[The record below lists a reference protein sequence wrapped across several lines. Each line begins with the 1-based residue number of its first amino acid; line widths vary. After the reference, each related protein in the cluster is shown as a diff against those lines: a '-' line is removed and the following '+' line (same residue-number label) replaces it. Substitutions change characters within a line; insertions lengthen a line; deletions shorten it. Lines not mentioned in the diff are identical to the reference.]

1 MENVQSKSTR
11 KKLSI
16 IVFLCC
22 AGYFVSYITRKNFG
36 TAIAGIVEST
46 SFTKSQL
53 GIVETALLI
62 TYGVG
67 QIISGILADKFKP
80 QNVVFAGLLLASV
93 CNAIFPLFDSIAA
106 FTVIWAINGFGQ
118 AMFWP
123 AMVKIIAE
131 YLSPFKYKMACSHIS
146 TASQLATVVLYL
158 LVPFVLNSLGYTW
171 VFYIAAIVG
180 AVMSLV
186 WIIAYNSI
194 IKGCEKY
201 RHEKNC
207 FGECVTLEKTESQP
221 KVRLAPVMISC
232 GMITILI
239 GIVLQGCLRDGITT
253 WMPSF
258 IADSGSD
265 NASTA
270 ILKNVLLPAFSIA
283 VTYLGTFIYT
293 KFFKNELKA
302 ATMFFI
308 IATVLIGALLVLN
321 KFSPEDLSIVKI
333 IVAALAVGL
342 MHCINLA
349 LISYVPVHFGR
360 YNAVAFL
367 SGLTNAFTY
376 VGSAVSTTVTALV
389 ADNFGWNAAVLV
401 WMGISL
407 CGVLVCALTIRR
419 WGAFIKKEDENL

>member
-1 MENVQSKSTR
+1 MENVQSKSTQKR
-11 KKLSI
+11 LSL

-36 TAIAGIVEST
+36 TAIAGIEEST

-93 CNAIFPLFDSIAA
+93 CNAVFPLFDSIVA
-106 FTVIWAINGFGQ
+106 FTIIWAINGFGQ

-158 LVPFVLNSLGYTW
+158 LVPLVLNSLGYTW

-180 AVMSLV
+180 AIMSLI
-186 WIIAYNSI
+186 WIIAYNAL

-201 RHEKNC
+201 RHENNS
-207 FGECVTLEKTESQP
+207 GECVTLESTEPKP
-221 KVRLAPVMISC
+221 KVKLAPIMVSC

-258 IADSGSD
+258 IVDSGSD

-302 ATMFFI
+302 ATLFFI
-308 IATVLIGALLVLN
+308 IATVLIGVLFALN
-321 KFSPEDLSIVKI
+321 KISPDGLSIAKI

-342 MHCINLA
+342 MHCINLT

-407 CGVLVCALTIRR
+407 GGVLVCALTIKR

>member
-1 MENVQSKSTR
+1 MENVQSKSTQKR
-11 KKLSI
+11 LSL

-36 TAIAGIVEST
+36 TAIAGIEEST

-93 CNAIFPLFDSIAA
+93 CNAVFPLFDSIVA
-106 FTVIWAINGFGQ
+106 FTIIWAINGFGQ

-158 LVPFVLNSLGYTW
+158 LVPLVLNSLGYTW

-180 AVMSLV
+180 AIMSLI
-186 WIIAYNSI
+186 WIIAYNAL

-201 RHEKNC
+201 RHENNS
-207 FGECVTLEKTESQP
+207 GECVTLESTEPKP
-221 KVRLAPVMISC
+221 KVKLAPIMVSC

-258 IADSGSD
+258 IVDSGSD

-270 ILKNVLLPAFSIA
+270 ILKNVPLPAFSIA

-302 ATMFFI
+302 ATLFFI
-308 IATVLIGALLVLN
+308 IATVLIGVLFTLN
-321 KFSPEDLSIVKI
+321 KISPDGLSIAKI

-342 MHCINLA
+342 MHCSNLA

-367 SGLTNAFTY
+367 SGFTNAFTY

-407 CGVLVCALTIRR
+407 GGVLVCALTIKR
-419 WGAFIKKEDENL
+419 WGAFIKKDDENL

>member
-1 MENVQSKSTR
+1 MENVQNKSVQ
-11 KKLSI
+11 KKLNL

-46 SFTKSQL
+46 SFTNSQL

-80 QNVVFAGLLLASV
+80 QNVVFAGLLLASI
-93 CNAIFPLFDSIAA
+93 CNALFPLFDSVVA
-106 FTVIWAINGFGQ
+106 FTIIWAINGFGQ

-123 AMVKIIAE
+123 AMVKIIAD

-158 LVPFVLNSLGYTW
+158 IVPLVLNTLGYTW
-171 VFYIAAIVG
+171 VFYFAAITG
-180 AVMSLV
+180 AIMALV
-186 WIIAYNSI
+186 WIIAYNAL

-201 RHEKNC
+201 RHESDSD
-207 FGECVTLEKTESQP
+207 VTVENGSGKQNV
-221 KVRLAPVMISC
+221 KLAPIMISC
-232 GMITILI
+232 GMITIII
-239 GIVLQGCLRDGITT
+239 GIILQGCLRDGITT

-258 IADSGSD
+258 IAAGGSD
-265 NASTA
+265 GASTA

-283 VTYLGTFIYT
+283 VTYLGTFICT

-302 ATMFFI
+302 ATLFFS
-308 IATVLIGALLVLN
+308 IATVLIGVLFVVN
-321 KFSPEDLSIVKI
+321 KISPNELSILKI
-333 IVAALAVGL
+333 IIAALAVGL

-349 LISYVPVHFGR
+349 LISYVPARFAK
-360 YNAVAFL
+360 YNAVAFM

-376 VGSAVSTTVTALV
+376 VGSAGSTLLTALI

-401 WMGISL
+401 WVGISL
-407 CGVLVCALTIRR
+407 CGVLVCALTIKR

>member
-22 AGYFVSYITRKNFG
+22 AGYFVSYITRKNLN
-36 TAIAGIVEST
+36 TAILPITKQT
-46 SFTKSQL
+46 SFTETQL
-53 GIVETALLI
+53 GTVAAALSI
-62 TYGVG
+62 TYGIG

-93 CNAIFPLFDSIAA
+93 CNAVFPLFDSIVA
-106 FTVIWAINGFGQ
+106 FTIIWAINGFGQ

-146 TASQLATVVLYL
+146 TASQLATVALYPM
-158 LVPFVLNSLGYTW
+158 VSLITAHLSFAW
-171 VFYIAAIVG
+171 VFYVAAIAG
-180 AVMSLV
+180 IIMSVV
-186 WIIAYNSI
+186 WIIAYNAV

-201 RHEKNC
+201 HKEVVADDSATIE
-207 FGECVTLEKTESQP
+207 GAEP
-221 KVRLAPVMISC
+221 KQKIKLAPIMISC
-232 GMITILI
+232 GMITILL
-239 GIVLQGCLRDGITT
+239 GIILQGCLRDGITDWIPNLISSAGNDDT
-253 WMPSF
+253 SKVIF
-258 IADSGSD
+258 Q
-265 NASTA
+265 ST
-270 ILKNVLLPAFSIA
+270 LLPLFSIA
-283 VTYLGTFIYT
+283 VTYLGTFVYT

-302 ATMFFI
+302 ATLFFI
-308 IATVLIGALLVLN
+308 IATVLIGVLFVLN

-349 LISYVPVHFGR
+349 LISYVPAHFGR
-360 YNAVAFL
+360 YNAVASL

-376 VGSAVSTTVTALV
+376 VGSAIATQITPIV
-389 ADNFGWNAAVLV
+389 ASSFGWNAAVLL
-401 WMGISL
+401 WLGISL

>member
-1 MENVQSKSTR
+1 MEKAQSKSTQKR
-11 KKLSI
+11 LSL

-93 CNAIFPLFDSIAA
+93 CNAIFPLFDSIVA
-106 FTVIWAINGFGQ
+106 FTIIWAINGFGQ

-158 LVPFVLNSLGYTW
+158 LVPLVLNSLGYTW

-180 AVMSLV
+180 AVMSVV
-186 WIIAYNSI
+186 WIIVYNAL

-201 RHEKNC
+201 RRE
-207 FGECVTLEKTESQP
+207 GYTGDSMTIEGAEP
-221 KVRLAPVMISC
+221 KQKVKLAPIMISC

-258 IADSGSD
+258 IADTGNDS
-265 NASTA
+265 ASTA

-302 ATMFFI
+302 ATLFFV
-308 IATVLIGALLVLN
+308 IATVLIGVLFILN
-321 KFSPEDLSIVKI
+321 KFSSDGLSIVKI
-333 IVAALAVGL
+333 IVAALSVGL

-360 YNAVAFL
+360 YNVVAFL

-389 ADNFGWNAAVLV
+389 ADIFGWNAAVLV
-401 WMGISL
+401 WLGISL

>member
-11 KKLSI
+11 KRLSL

-36 TAIAGIVEST
+36 TAIAGIEEST

-93 CNAIFPLFDSIAA
+93 CNAVFPLFDSIVA
-106 FTVIWAINGFGQ
+106 FTIIWAINGFGQ

-158 LVPFVLNSLGYTW
+158 LVPLVLNSLGYTW

-180 AVMSLV
+180 AIMSLV
-186 WIIAYNSI
+186 WIIAYNAL

-201 RHEKNC
+201 RHENSS
-207 FGECVTLEKTESQP
+207 GECVTLENTEPKP
-221 KVRLAPVMISC
+221 KVKLAPIMVSC

-283 VTYLGTFIYT
+283 ITYLGTFIYT

-302 ATMFFI
+302 ATLFFI
-308 IATVLIGALLVLN
+308 IATVLIGVLFALN
-321 KFSPEDLSIVKI
+321 KISPNGLSIAKI

-401 WMGISL
+401 WLGISL
-407 CGVLVCALTIRR
+407 CGVLVCALTIKR